1 AVLRSPGKQGDG
13 RHQVGRE
20 ADMSGVLRV
29 PPEQMHHEAAQLH
42 GIAQDLKDTHRKAHG
57 QISDVLA
64 GFGETES
71 GSFLKT
77 RLEQWE
83 DETHSHHQ
91 HLTTHADNRSRI
103 ANGFVALDDL
113 GATGFTG
120 TKGQGD
126 T

>member
-1 AVLRSPGKQGDG
+1 
-13 RHQVGRE
+13 
-20 ADMSGVLRV
+20 MSGFLRI
-29 PPEQMHHEAAQLH
+29 PPEQMHREAAQLH
-42 GIAQDLKDTHRKAHG
+42 SVAQDLKNTHQKAHG
-57 QISDVLA
+57 QMADLLS
-64 GFGETES
+64 GFGESES

-103 ANGFVALDDL
+103 ANTFVATDDL

-120 TKGQGD
+120 IVGEAQA
-126 T
+126 

>member
-1 AVLRSPGKQGDG
+1 
-13 RHQVGRE
+13 
-20 ADMSGVLRV
+20 MSGVLRV
-29 PPEQMHHEAAQLH
+29 PPEQMHREAAQLH
-42 GIAQDLKDTHRKAHG
+42 GIAQDLKDTHGKAHG
-57 QISDVLA
+57 QISDVLS

-71 GSFLKT
+71 ASFLRS

-103 ANGFVALDDL
+103 ANTFVATDDL

-120 TKGQGD
+120 TVGQGD
-126 T
+126 A